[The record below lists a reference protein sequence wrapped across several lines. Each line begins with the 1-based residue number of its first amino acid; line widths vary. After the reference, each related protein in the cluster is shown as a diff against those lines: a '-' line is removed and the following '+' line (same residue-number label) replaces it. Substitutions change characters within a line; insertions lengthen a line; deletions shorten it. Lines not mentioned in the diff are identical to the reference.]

1 MFLRYLALSVVVI
14 ALLMPVESARAQGAG
29 AGTVVA
35 PTIMVLDINRLQR
48 DAAAVK
54 SVRDQ
59 VNKFK
64 LDLQNDAQKQQDTF
78 RTAQQDLVKKQTLLA
93 PEAFADER
101 RKFEQRFTD
110 VQGALQERR
119 RSIAENEQ
127 NAMLEVQKVL
137 TEVVAN
143 MASKNGYAMVIRR
156 TQVVIADS
164 ALDITDAVLQELDKK
179 LPTVAVAPPAK

>member
-1 MFLRYLALSVVVI
+1 MFLRYLALLAVVLT
-14 ALLMPVESARAQGAG
+14 LLLPAENARAQGAG
-29 AGTVVA
+29 AVVA

-59 VNKFK
+59 INKFK
-64 LDLQNDAQKQQDTF
+64 IDLQNDAQKQQETF
-78 RTAQQDLVKKQTLLA
+78 RTAQQELVKKQTLLA

-119 RSIAENEQ
+119 RVIAENEQ

-137 TEVVAN
+137 TEIVAD
-143 MASKNGYAMVIRR
+143 MATKNGYAMVIRR
-156 TQVVIADS
+156 TQVVIADN
-164 ALDITDAVLQELDKK
+164 ALDITDAVLAALDKK
-179 LPTVAVAPPAK
+179 LPTIAVAPPTK

>member
-1 MFLRYLALSVVVI
+1 MFLRYLALSAVVI
-14 ALLMPVESARAQGAG
+14 ALLMPVGSARAQGAG
-29 AGTVVA
+29 IVVA

-64 LDLQNDAQKQQDTF
+64 LDLQNDAQKQQESF
-78 RTAQQDLVKKQTLLA
+78 RTSQQDLVKKQTLLA

-156 TQVVIADS
+156 SQVVIADT
-164 ALDITDAVLQELDKK
+164 ALDITDAVLTELDKK
-179 LPTVAVAPPAK
+179 LPTVAVAPPTK